1 MSKWRTADGRD
12 ISLDEMTHQHASNI
26 IWFYD
31 IFLKVDHKVIRR
43 LINEK
48 FNGVVLPFKP
58 LPIPNELSDM
68 YKLGLI
74 TSNGDIIKKISWN
87 KFYIIGSVTHIP
99 NWRELIK

>member
-1 MSKWRTADGRD
+1 MSKWKTADGRV

-31 IFLKVDHKVIRR
+31 IFLKVDHKIIRQ

-48 FNGVVLPFKP
+48 FNGVVLGFKP
-58 LPIPNELSDM
+58 LPITDELRDL
-68 YKLGLI
+68 YKMGLI

-87 KFYIIGSVTHIP
+87 KTALIGSVTHIP
-99 NWRELIK
+99 NWKELIK

>member
-31 IFLKVDHKVIRR
+31 IFYKLNHKVIRQ

-48 FNGVVLPFKP
+48 FNGVVLGFKP
-58 LPIPNELSDM
+58 LPITDELRNL
-68 YKLGLI
+68 YKMGMI
-74 TSNGDIIKKISWN
+74 TSNGDIVKRFGKSTYG
-87 KFYIIGSVTHIP
+87 FIGSVTHIP
-99 NWRELIK
+99 NWKELIK